1 LDPHFWPLK
10 LPNLNRIASIM
21 SDNMLTARPLPQIS
35 ESAMSDTHTTHARQ
49 EDYVFRMPTPP
60 RIVIPPIAG
69 WNYADVSWSLGPVI
83 STMDDTCNVDFVN
96 EWECAKFVS
105 EKPATTWSYAHRREA
120 QAILPYLYLGP
131 TVAAK
136 DKDFLRREGI
146 TMLLGVQP
154 PGKAMFTSAA
164 MSAADVLGI
173 AKATVEASQNQD
185 LIAVFPL
192 VSRAINQHL
201 RELYNRASLNPAGGI
216 PKGKILIFCSTGCEI
231 SAGVAAA
238 YLMENFSNVDYI
250 KACQICSQ
258 RRFCCSFDD
267 NLKQILRTYSDILN
281 ARRTVASSS
290 TIRTPPT
297 EVQPVTNPFFGN
309 PAVFAPQ
316 PINRAR
322 PQILRN
328 ETGGKKR
335 GREVNVDEDEDVMDI
350 DQDDD
355 DDDRFIGRQ
364 MKPFS

>member
-1 LDPHFWPLK
+1 M
-10 LPNLNRIASIM
+10 A
-21 SDNMLTARPLPQIS
+21 ARPLPQIS
-35 ESAMSDTHTTHARQ
+35 ESAMSDTLTTHARQ

-69 WNYADVSWSLGPVI
+69 WNYADVNWTLGPVI
-83 STMDDTCNVDFVN
+83 TNPNDSFNIDFVN
-96 EWECAKFVS
+96 DWGCTAFVS
-105 EKPATTWSYAHRREA
+105 EKPTSTWSYAQRREA

-154 PGKAMFTSAA
+154 PGKSMFTSAA
-164 MSAADVLGI
+164 MNAADELGI

-185 LIAVFPL
+185 LIAVFST

-216 PKGKILIFCSTGCEI
+216 PRGRVLIFCSTGCEI
-231 SAGVAAA
+231 SAGIAAA

-267 NLKQILRTYSDILN
+267 SLKQILRTYSDILN
-281 ARRTVASSS
+281 ARRAVASSFM
-290 TIRTPPT
+290 IQTPQS
-297 EVQPVTNPFFGN
+297 EVQPVTNPFFGSQG
-309 PAVFAPQ
+309 VIAPQ
-316 PINRAR
+316 PINRTT
-322 PQILRN
+322 PQILRT
-328 ETGGKKR
+328 ETGNKKR
-335 GREVNVDEDEDVMDI
+335 GRDVDMDEDDMDV
-350 DQDDD
+350 DQDED
-355 DDDRFIGRQ
+355 DDDRFVGRQ
-364 MKPFS
+364 MKPFN